1 MTCLWEAIYCRIIHL
16 SSQKTE
22 KRGKKK
28 HFQCVQ
34 GLPTNPPDIS
44 SAGMGIWVR
53 LSSSVFGGVSPS

>member
-1 MTCLWEAIYCRIIHL
+1 MSMGSYLLLNYTSLL
-16 SSQKTE
+16 SQKME
-22 KRGKKK
+22 KRKKKK

-34 GLPTNPPDIS
+34 GLPTNPHDIS